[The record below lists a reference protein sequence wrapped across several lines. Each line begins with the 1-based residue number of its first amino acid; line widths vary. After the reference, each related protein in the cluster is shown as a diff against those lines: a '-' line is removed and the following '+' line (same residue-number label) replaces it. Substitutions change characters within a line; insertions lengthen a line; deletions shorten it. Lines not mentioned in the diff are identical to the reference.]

1 MKVREI
7 LRVPKRAS
15 LGGARPAAS
24 DSTSRIGASRQI
36 PNRFVGGQDPQ
47 ASEDVSAVG
56 DPNNGVTA
64 ELSPTLDLSLV
75 RLHTTPHSPDLE
87 YIKRQIA
94 RLPQQAELD

>member
-7 LRVPKRAS
+7 LRVPKRVS
-15 LGGARPAAS
+15 VGGARPGPVAS

-36 PNRFVGGQDPQ
+36 PNRFLGGLDPL

-75 RLHTTPHSPDLE
+75 RLPTTPHSPDLE

-94 RLPQQAELD
+94 RLPQ